1 VKSIFIILAVIGLG
15 SGAFYVLTKD
25 TSSDTTVT
33 KITNEAV
40 VTAHSGNTNTT
51 TTQANQQ
58 TTRQAGAQGDSMIA
72 TKVGKYNLITNE
84 SSIIWEASKPLISG
98 YTHTGTIGLSSGA
111 FVVADNTFSGIF
123 TINMNDI
130 KVTSLGGG
138 KVGKESALESH
149 LKKADFFDSETY
161 PTGTFAIDSVT
172 QTAAANTYTVK
183 GKLTLKGI
191 TKPVEFPVVIT
202 QSASGKVTAT
212 GPVTIDRTLWG
223 ITYGSGS
230 FFSNLADNA
239 VDNNIKLR
247 LTLIAK

>member
-1 VKSIFIILAVIGLG
+1 MKSTFIILAVIGLG
-15 SGAFYVLTKD
+15 VGAYVMTKD
-25 TSSDTTVT
+25 TSPDAMVTTSNEVVAT
-33 KITNEAV
+33 TN
-40 VTAHSGNTNTT
+40 SGNTNAA
-51 TTQANQQ
+51 TTQTNQQ
-58 TTRQAGAQGDSMIA
+58 ATPQAAAQESSA
-72 TKVGKYNLITNE
+72 TAIKVGTYSLITNE
-84 SSIIWEASKPLISG
+84 SSIVWEAGKPQISG

-111 FVVADNTFSGIF
+111 FVVADKAFSGKF

-138 KVGKESALESH
+138 KVGKESALETH

-161 PTGTFAIDSVT
+161 PTGTFAIDSLT
-172 QTAAANTYTVK
+172 QTATANTYTVK

-191 TKPVEFPVVIT
+191 TKPVEFPVVIS
-202 QSASGKVTAT
+202 QSANGKVVAT

-239 VDNNIKLR
+239 IDNNIKLR
-247 LTLIAK
+247 LTLTAK